1 MKKVPL
7 AFGTLVSTLQKRNK
21 CDHLEFFVYKLMN
34 LKGSSLWFLVCHRCE
49 CTNSVYKFFSLGV
62 LIAIHDTN
70 RLVAL
75 VIHRFE
81 LKST

>member
-1 MKKVPL
+1 
-7 AFGTLVSTLQKRNK
+7 
-21 CDHLEFFVYKLMN
+21 MN
-34 LKGSSLWFLVCHRCE
+34 LKGSLLWFLVCHRCE
-49 CTNSVYKFFSLGV
+49 CTNSVYKFFLLGV